1 MTRREL
7 LATPLSLARTGQF
20 IKGICGGIFPAAMPL
35 EEQFKQAKNA
45 GFDAIEFRV
54 GGQADITTPPDQ
66 ARRLAEAA
74 RKTGVMI
81 ASIWVS
87 EMFSKSPL
95 HHPDPAVRSQGVE
108 GLRKVIGL
116 ARALE
121 CDAILVVPGR
131 VGSGPKFMYGYQET
145 WDRVSAE
152 LRKVVPDAEKAR
164 VCITPENVWNKFLV
178 SPLEM
183 RAFVDQFRSPWV
195 QVHFDVGNI
204 MQWGYPQDWILT
216 LGPRIKRVH
225 LKDFKLSDRAE
236 QGRFVDL
243 LEGDVDWKAVMTALK
258 KTGYRGPLCPEY
270 GARPDQPDRLL
281 QISKAVDKILA
292 MA

>member
-7 LATPLSLARTGQF
+7 FATPLSLARTGQF

-45 GFDAIEFRV
+45 GFDAIEFRM

-95 HHPDPAVRSQGVE
+95 NHPDPAVRSQGVE

-116 ARALE
+116 ARELE
-121 CDAILVVPGR
+121 CGSVLVVPGR
-131 VGSGPKFMYGYQET
+131 VGSGAKFMYGYQET

-183 RAFVDQFRSPWV
+183 RAFVDQFRSPWI

-236 QGRFVDL
+236 QGKFVDL
-243 LEGDVDWKAVMTALK
+243 LEGDVDWKAVMAALK
-258 KTGYRGPLCPEY
+258 KTGYHGPLSPEY
-270 GARPDQPDRLL
+270 AAKPDQPDRLM